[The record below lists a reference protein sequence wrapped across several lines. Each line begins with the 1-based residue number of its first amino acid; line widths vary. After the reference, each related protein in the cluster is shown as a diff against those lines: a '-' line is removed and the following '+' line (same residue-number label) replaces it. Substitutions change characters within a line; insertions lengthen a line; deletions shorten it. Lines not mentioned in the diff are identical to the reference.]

1 MYPSIRSAACAIIC
15 LAIAAPVSAQ
25 KPAAPPASTTL
36 NRIKQ
41 TGKIRLGYQPDA
53 RPFSFRDPSGKPAG
67 YSVDLCLKVAD
78 AVKAELGVPT
88 LNIEW
93 DATNANDRFAAVE
106 DVKVDVFCGADT
118 ETLARRALVDFSVA
132 VFPGGI
138 GALLR
143 KDAPERLSEVL
154 NQKPPSS
161 PTWRAS
167 AGQLLQT
174 QTFAVIKGTTAE
186 SWLGGR
192 LTVFKLSSKVEPVAN
207 YDAGIKAVL
216 DRKASV
222 LFGDRAIL
230 LDAIAHNPSGTQ
242 LTVLDRAFT
251 YEAFALPLPRGDDVF
266 RNLVDRTLS
275 RLYPSA
281 EFRAL
286 YVQWFGEP
294 SADVVTFYRWN
305 TRPE

>member
-1 MYPSIRSAACAIIC
+1 MQRIRSTACAIAC
-15 LAIAAPVSAQ
+15 LAIALPAPAQ
-25 KPAAPPASTTL
+25 QAAAPTSSTL
-36 NRIKQ
+36 ARIKQ
-41 TGKIRLGYQPDA
+41 GGRIRFGYQPDA
-53 RPFSFRDPSGKPAG
+53 RPFSFRDPSGNAAG
-67 YSVDLCLKVAD
+67 FSVALCQKVAD
-78 AVKAELGVPT
+78 AVKAQLGLPT
-88 LNIEW
+88 LNVEW
-93 DATNANDRFAAVE
+93 VPLGAADRFAAVRTG
-106 DVKVDVFCGADT
+106 KVDAFCGADT
-118 ETLARRALVDFSVA
+118 DTWSRREEVAFSLP

-143 KDAPERLSEVL
+143 KDAPDRLTEVL

-192 LTVFKLSSKVEPVAN
+192 LTEFKVSSKVEPVAN

-222 LFGDRAIL
+222 LFGDRAVL
-230 LDAIAHNPSGTQ
+230 LDAIAHNPSGKQ

-275 RLYPSA
+275 RLYPTA

-294 SADVVTFYRWN
+294 SADVVAFYRWN